1 MLANGCSAGLRG
13 WRAKGFQETFCEMT
27 EEIFDVA
34 VIGAGFGGVY
44 AAHRF
49 RDEGLSVIGIE
60 GASGVGGTW
69 YHNGYPGSRVDTDS
83 IDLYSYL
90 FSRVI
95 YDGWQWKERYAAQ
108 PELMEHLNWVV
119 DKLDLR
125 RLFRFDTW
133 LREAQWS
140 SEDRHWHLKTDGSNE
155 IACRFLVMCTGNLSV
170 PKPVSFPGL
179 DRFKGEWLQ
188 SNRWPHREVRFKGRR
203 VAIVGTGSSGVQ
215 AVPVVAR
222 EAEHLFVFQRTP
234 HYAVPARNGP
244 PNLEKQREISGNLE
258 DFKESMLGRPT
269 LPMGQED
276 RKPAAQYTPGEQRE
290 RMERQW
296 VFGGH
301 GMAYVFE
308 DIGINRD
315 SNEIAAEFVREK
327 IRERVKDPLIA
338 EKLCPDYPIGTR
350 RLILEIDYYE
360 CFNQAHVSLVDMRE
374 DPIEEITETGIRT
387 RHNHYDVDLI
397 IFALGFRPFLG
408 AIDKAGVVN
417 EKGQAP
423 RDIWARGPRTVF
435 GLMTPG
441 FPNFFHPTNAGSPS
455 VLGPLIL
462 ENEFHVDWIADCIEY
477 MRRSG
482 YSTVEATEKG
492 ADIWGRKSAAV
503 SENMIRRQVDN
514 YMVHVNPDD
523 GSRIFQPWAGGMA
536 TYVPEVRRM
545 TAQGYAGFAFK

>member
-1 MLANGCSAGLRG
+1 
-13 WRAKGFQETFCEMT
+13 MT